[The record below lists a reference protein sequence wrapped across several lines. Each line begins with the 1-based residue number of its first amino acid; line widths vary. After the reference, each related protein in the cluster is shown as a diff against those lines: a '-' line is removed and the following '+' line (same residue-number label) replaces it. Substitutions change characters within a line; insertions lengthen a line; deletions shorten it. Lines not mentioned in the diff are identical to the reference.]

1 MRGRWAG
8 PPTWVDGRHDLRRD
22 RCALPRCGAD
32 RGGGRRRVG
41 RSRERD
47 GRRRRR
53 ARVPKHGRGSHAR
66 RGRRP
71 GGGRMSVSMIDLEA
85 LIARGEDAGCISA
98 SEIAELAESLHL
110 EEEEVNEL
118 HAAIEARGLDITDD
132 CARTLPEG
140 TPQKTTYTNTDLA
153 LFTTDALQQFLN
165 EAGRHRLLTPQEE
178 LDLARRI
185 ESGDLEAK
193 ERLTTHNLRL
203 VVSIA
208 RKYQGLSELCLL
220 DLIQEGMLGLIR
232 AVEKFDY
239 RKGFRFSTYATL
251 WIRQAIQR
259 GIADK
264 GRTIRLPVHVAQ
276 RERKIATVERQ
287 LSTKLGREPTPE
299 EIAEAA
305 ELPLEQV
312 VEMLDVSRTVT
323 SLDKPVGDEDDTSL
337 GTLVGSDA
345 ASTEEE
351 VEVSLTRQAVRAAV
365 EELPDRERK
374 FIRLRSGL
382 AGEEGEPLPLSQLQ
396 RELGMGR
403 EELRAIERRALQHL
417 ARRRELAALSEAA

>member
-1 MRGRWAG
+1 M
-8 PPTWVDGRHDLRRD
+8 T
-22 RCALPRCGAD
+22 
-32 RGGGRRRVG
+32 
-41 RSRERD
+41 
-47 GRRRRR
+47 
-53 ARVPKHGRGSHAR
+53 
-66 RGRRP
+66 
-71 GGGRMSVSMIDLEA
+71 VSTADLEA
-85 LIARGEDAGCISA
+85 LLARGEELGCIA
-98 SEIAELAESLHL
+98 ESEIAELAQTLGL
-110 EEEEVNEL
+110 EDDEVNDL
-118 HAAIEARGLDITDD
+118 HAAIEAHGLEVSDD
-132 CARTLPEG
+132 CARTMPDG
-140 TPQKTTYTNTDLA
+140 KPQPTGYTNADLA
-153 LFTTDALQQFLN
+153 VFTTDALQQFLN

-178 LDLARRI
+178 LDLAKRI
-185 ESGDLEAK
+185 EMGDLDAK

-287 LSTKLGREPTPE
+287 LSTTLGREPTPE
-299 EIAEAA
+299 EIAAAA
-305 ELPLEQV
+305 ELPVDQV

-337 GTLVGSDA
+337 GTLMGSGET
-345 ASTEEE
+345 STEEE
-351 VEVSLTRQAVRAAV
+351 VEVSLSRQAVRAAV
-365 EELPDRERK
+365 EQLPERERQIIK
-374 FIRLRSGL
+374 MRFGL
-382 AGEEGEPLPLSQLQ
+382 DGEEREPLPLSQLQ

-417 ARRRELAALSEAA
+417 ALRRELAALSEAA

>member
-1 MRGRWAG
+1 
-8 PPTWVDGRHDLRRD
+8 
-22 RCALPRCGAD
+22 
-32 RGGGRRRVG
+32 
-41 RSRERD
+41 
-47 GRRRRR
+47 
-53 ARVPKHGRGSHAR
+53 
-66 RGRRP
+66 
-71 GGGRMSVSMIDLEA
+71 MSVSTADLDA
-85 LIARGEDAGCISA
+85 LLARGEEAGCIAS
-98 SEIAELAESLHL
+98 SEIAELAQTLNL
-110 EEEEVNEL
+110 EEEDVNDL
-118 HAAIEARGLDITDD
+118 HVAIEAHGLDISDD
-132 CARTLPEG
+132 CARTLPAG
-140 TPQKTTYTNTDLA
+140 ARQNTGYTNADLA
-153 LFTTDALQQFLN
+153 VFTTDALQQFLN
-165 EAGRHRLLTPQEE
+165 EAGRARLLAPSEE
-178 LDLARRI
+178 LELAQRI
-185 ESGDLEAK
+185 ERGDLQAK

-276 RERKIATVERQ
+276 RERKIAMVERQ

-299 EIAEAA
+299 EIAQAA

-323 SLDKPVGDEDDTSL
+323 SLDKPVGEGDDTSL
-337 GTLVGSDA
+337 GTLVGSNET
-345 ASTEEE
+345 STEEE
-351 VEVSLTRQAVRAAV
+351 VEVSLSRQAVRAAV
-365 EELPDRERK
+365 EELPDRERQVIK
-374 FIRLRSGL
+374 LRFGL
-382 AGEEGEPLPLSQLQ
+382 DGEEREPLPLSQLQ

-417 ARRRELAALSEAA
+417 ALRRELAALSEAA